1 LKDGALKDPEA
12 KVLLLVVDNPAHRV
26 MLTRYL
32 GKTPHHLVYASDGED
47 GYDRFAEVKPD
58 LVIAHLNVAR
68 LDGTIL
74 CQLLRQQ
81 PRGDS
86 VPVLLIGDES
96 EDERIK
102 KRIQAVGADGYL
114 PVPFSGTVL
123 LDAINPLLATGRQPK
138 LDVILDP
145 PTTPLGLDLKLAPV
159 GGLDFSDRTDGST
172 TDSMPQASI
181 MESGD
186 LPVPAMPSE
195 HVDLDTV
202 VSFQNPFYE
211 GAPPTASMLKTEAP
225 SATPPDTQDVTEA
238 FVPEPSGNM
247 VKPVVDTDEVLR
259 PSIGASPVPRME
271 SAVLTEAT
279 PAEPLPHQ
287 GILDEQLISAAGPPT
302 IRDADKKDLSTKSRM
317 LVEPQI
323 GGGNSGS
330 SPGKEPPSKDTSSKS
345 RLIQELP
352 REERTPT
359 GDAAGKN
366 AGAAVRRGLDES
378 QLGKRLAKRVRTMH
392 RLLDEVDYYQ
402 LLGVEPGANLQQLK
416 ASYFDLSLEFH
427 PDRFFLL
434 RSGDLKEKIYA
445 IYRRIAEAYRV
456 LADEALRRDYDQFR
470 QAKISGLDAIEPK
483 LPPPPIPEVRLV
495 QAQPEDVRAR
505 DLAII
510 AEIAYVEGDLDR
522 ARLFLHLAR
531 HYEPKKAPID
541 AALAKV
547 VARLGPT
554 L

>member
-1 LKDGALKDPEA
+1 
-12 KVLLLVVDNPAHRV
+12 
-26 MLTRYL
+26 
-32 GKTPHHLVYASDGED
+32 
-47 GYDRFAEVKPD
+47 
-58 LVIAHLNVAR
+58 
-68 LDGTIL
+68 
-74 CQLLRQQ
+74 
-81 PRGDS
+81 
-86 VPVLLIGDES
+86 
-96 EDERIK
+96 
-102 KRIQAVGADGYL
+102 
-114 PVPFSGTVL
+114 
-123 LDAINPLLATGRQPK
+123 
-138 LDVILDP
+138 
-145 PTTPLGLDLKLAPV
+145 
-159 GGLDFSDRTDGST
+159 
-172 TDSMPQASI
+172 
-181 MESGD
+181 
-186 LPVPAMPSE
+186 
-195 HVDLDTV
+195 
-202 VSFQNPFYE
+202 
-211 GAPPTASMLKTEAP
+211 
-225 SATPPDTQDVTEA
+225 
-238 FVPEPSGNM
+238 
-247 VKPVVDTDEVLR
+247 
-259 PSIGASPVPRME
+259 
-271 SAVLTEAT
+271 
-279 PAEPLPHQ
+279 
-287 GILDEQLISAAGPPT
+287 
-302 IRDADKKDLSTKSRM
+302 